1 MESAEMSGLQQY
13 IAFADTARHGGF
25 AAAARVTGVTPSS
38 LAKAV
43 ARLESALGVK
53 LFHRTTRQVRL
64 TPDGERLF
72 QRCQRVLTEVEELE
86 AEATGA
92 QHTVSGVLRID
103 SPVYYGKTFVLPVL
117 AKLQHT
123 HPALRLDVQLSD
135 RWVDLVRE
143 GVDIAVRIGAL
154 QDSTLVARRIDRQ
167 ALVLCAS
174 ARYLDK
180 RGRPDR
186 IEDLS
191 AHDAIVFRLPTS
203 GRERPWQLRQ
213 GGVPVEL
220 QPRPRIRVNET
231 EALVD
236 AVKLDFG
243 ICQLPDMVVRDEL
256 RRGEI
261 VELLPSCRPE
271 PLPISLVHASGR
283 LLPARVRV
291 ALAALDG
298 LRNRNRDAP

>member
-1 MESAEMSGLQQY
+1 MSGMQQY
-13 IAFADTARHGGF
+13 IAFADTAKHGGF
-25 AAAARVTGVTPSS
+25 AAAARATGVTPSS

-92 QHTVSGVLRID
+92 QRSVSGVLRID

-154 QDSTLVARRIDRQ
+154 QDSTLVARRIDQ
-167 ALVLCAS
+167 QNLVLCAS
-174 ARYLDK
+174 ARYLLK
-180 RGRPDR
+180 RGLPTS

-191 AHDAIVFRLPTS
+191 RHDAIRFRLPTS

-220 QPRPRIRVNET
+220 QPQARIRVNET

-236 AVKLDFG
+236 ALKLDFG
-243 ICQLPDMVVRDEL
+243 VCQLPDMVLREEL
-256 RRGEI
+256 RSGEI
-261 VELLPSCRPE
+261 IELLPSCRPE
-271 PLPISLVHASGR
+271 PMPISLVHASGR
-283 LLPARVRV
+283 LLPARVR
-291 ALAALDG
+291 AALGALEG